1 MSMATLPCPD
11 PLFDDQREHR
21 GRTEPALPH
30 RHRVV
35 LEIKVRRAKAD
46 DERIEISESALPPWV
61 QLAVQRLRTVADLP
75 PGWSGAGGPPVES
88 RLFPRAFELIHELMP
103 EGGNPSYVPY
113 IVPTVDGGLQLEWHR
128 DGFDLEIEISSAGD
142 VWVEHSRL
150 DGTEAW
156 EGDYDDWHDFAAKVL
171 MRAAD
176 EQ

>member
-1 MSMATLPCPD
+1 MFEFPD
-11 PLFDDQREHR
+11 F
-21 GRTEPALPH
+21 
-30 RHRVV
+30 
-35 LEIKVRRAKAD
+35 
-46 DERIEISESALPPWV
+46 
-61 QLAVQRLRTVADLP
+61 
-75 PGWSGAGGPPVES
+75 
-88 RLFPRAFELIHELMP
+88 FF
-103 EGGNPSYVPY
+103 
-113 IVPTVDGGLQLEWHR
+113 